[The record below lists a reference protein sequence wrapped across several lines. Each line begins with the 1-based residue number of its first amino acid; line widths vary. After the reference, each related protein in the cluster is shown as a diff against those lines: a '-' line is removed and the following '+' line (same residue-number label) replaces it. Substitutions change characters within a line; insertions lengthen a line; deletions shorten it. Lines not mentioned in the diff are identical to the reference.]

1 MGSLPFMSAGFVLPQ
16 DNTEGQKASGGQD
29 AHAASQRPPV
39 CANAVLQGFA
49 ATALAV
55 LLALLGGQVAAG
67 AGVVSTGRSTRRH
80 LLQWQPMQSQQP
92 LW

>member
-1 MGSLPFMSAGFVLPQ
+1 MSAGFVLPQ
-16 DNTEGQKASGGQD
+16 DNTEEEDGPLHTACGGHD
-29 AHAASQRPPV
+29 APAASRRPPV